1 VAGAQMMHIEHP
13 VHLPSNGKQLFGV
26 LHEPA
31 RERSPAAVV
40 FLNAG
45 PQNRVGPQRI
55 YVNAARRFSDAG
67 LACLR
72 IDLPGVGESEGPF
85 PDNNLDCHDP
95 ANVRGAVDHLRE
107 RGATSVVLLGLCVG
121 ARVAVR
127 AALADPGVDAV
138 VCWSA
143 PVVSGAADIIGE
155 AISRAA
161 AREHLRHW
169 SRRLLQ
175 PHRWT
180 KYLTSQEARSTGAA
194 KLGRVLS
201 TLLGR
206 AGQGPSQAF
215 VRDMG
220 ALLASSRGR
229 LVAYG
234 DRDIGPI
241 AEFEEHFGK
250 IVPKRDR
257 NQCFLLVPGGDHTYA
272 SLAAQTRVIADTL
285 EWLRARYRPS

>member
-1 VAGAQMMHIEHP
+1 MADGQLTGAERP
-13 VHLPSNGKQLFGV
+13 VRLPSNGKHLFGV
-26 LHEPA
+26 LHEPTRGRA
-31 RERSPAAVV
+31 TTGVV

-55 YVNAARRFSDAG
+55 YLTAARRFTDAG

-72 IDLPGVGESEGPF
+72 LDLPGVGESEGPF
-85 PDNNLDCHDP
+85 PENNLDCHDP
-95 ANVRGAVDHLRE
+95 ANVRGAVQHLRE
-107 RGATSVVLLGLCVG
+107 RGVDSVVLLGLCVG

-138 VCWSA
+138 VSWSA
-143 PVVSGAADIIGE
+143 PVISGAADIIGE

-175 PHRWT
+175 PQRWT
-180 KYLTSQEARSTGAA
+180 RYLTSQEARSQGAA
-194 KLGRVLS
+194 KLRSVLS
-201 TLLGR
+201 TLVGG
-206 AGQGPSQAF
+206 AGKNATYPF
-215 VRDMG
+215 VGEMG
-220 ALLASSRGR
+220 ALLESARGV
-229 LVAYG
+229 LIAYG
-234 DRDIGPI
+234 QRDIGPI

-250 IVPKRDR
+250 LVPRKARDR
-257 NQCFLLVPGGDHTYA
+257 CFLLVEGGDHTYA

-285 EWLRARYRPS
+285 EWLAARYRRP